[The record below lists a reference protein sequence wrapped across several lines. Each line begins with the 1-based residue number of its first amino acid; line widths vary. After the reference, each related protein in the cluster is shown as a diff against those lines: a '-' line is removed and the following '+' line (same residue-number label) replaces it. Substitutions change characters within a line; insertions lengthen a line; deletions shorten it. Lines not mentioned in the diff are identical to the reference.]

1 MYWVTR
7 NTGGSL
13 ARVEMKRLCTMPSG
27 YRSGLVDIASDK
39 PYTIGDFIALSATLH
54 RGLGQLASLT
64 CGPKNDRERRVC
76 HHVERQR
83 G

>member
-39 PYTIGDFIALSATLH
+39 PYTIGDFIARLVPRCIAVSASSP
-54 RGLGQLASLT
+54 A
-64 CGPKNDRERRVC
+64 
-76 HHVERQR
+76 
-83 G
+83 